1 MTIPRN
7 LSALAPNVS
16 TAGAVNVAGGG
27 TGLTATPSNGQ
38 IPIGNGSGYA
48 LAAISAGNG
57 IAVTNG
63 AGTVS
68 IAQDFYAGSTTGN
81 TSYPIGSYIIVTNG
95 TCATYNVNATIT
107 PYVVTAGAETVWD
120 ATSTGRAAITGTWR
134 SRGKVGSASGYLV
147 QRTA

>member
-68 IAQDFYAGSTTGN
+68 IAQDIYTGTSAGN
-81 TSYPIGSYIIVTNG
+81 TSFPIGTVILAYGGCI
-95 TCATYNVNATIT
+95 TYNRASTTTIFHSSAGNADFG
-107 PYVVTAGAETVWD
+107 YSAGV
-120 ATSTGRAAITGTWR
+120 AITGTWR
-134 SRGKVGSASGYLV
+134 ARGSYNSSGLTLW